1 MICKLAFS
9 STLFSKFFLSAS
21 LIFSVSFDILL
32 FNFLDKGGACSY
44 THPTKEQASIS
55 IVTDCVRET
64 LSPVICNK
72 HIDLYGFINS
82 DLGFIVRLCA

>member
-44 THPTKEQASIS
+44 TRPTKEQVFIN
-55 IVTDCVRET
+55 IVTDRSRET
-64 LSPVICNK
+64 LSLIICNK
-72 HIDLYGFINS
+72 YRSGR
-82 DLGFIVRLCA
+82 VY

>member
-9 STLFSKFFLSAS
+9 RTLLSKFLLSAS

-44 THPTKEQASIS
+44 THPTKEQAFIN
-55 IVTDCVRET
+55 IVADCVRET
-64 LSPVICNK
+64 LSSVICNK
-72 HIDLYGFINS
+72 YRS
-82 DLGFIVRLCA
+82 VRVY